1 MKASKLTIV
10 GLAILFTG
18 LTVCKKPEAEVTEA
32 PKKPADLSAVVVFA
46 VGDSKIQHADQTEE
60 KAQLGALL
68 KTGDNVVTGDN
79 GKVDIQFADGS
90 SIRISPKSAVDFARL
105 SQDNAG
111 TTDTQ
116 IALVS
121 GKVFA
126 KVNKAKKEDNFT
138 VVTPTAIA
146 GVRGTSFIVEAAD
159 GKPAKVKVVEGAVA
173 FAPRVQALEKL
184 SEEEI
189 SKSADLKKLQ
199 ESIAKAEVIL
209 EKDQASTQSVKSAEL
224 AKSADIQSLD
234 LSKAFK
240 TTEKE
245 KLVVEN
251 AKLTKNEEQ
260 EIKTIVTVDKQTAQ
274 EIVKL
279 SESAQTEK
287 LDELKKQEI
296 DAKRQEIE
304 KDVAK
309 RQEEEKKKFED
320 TLASQPKE
328 FKSKKDIINYYERI
342 EKIVL
347 TDGKTVIIGAI
358 INQENGQLIV
368 HTENGVKKIDM
379 DKVEEVIYD
388 LQQKSKF

>member
-1 MKASKLTIV
+1 MKASKLTII

-18 LTVCKKPEAEVTEA
+18 LTVCKKPDAEVTEA

-60 KAQLGALL
+60 KAQLGSLL

-90 SIRISPKSAVDFARL
+90 SIRISPKSAIDFARL

-146 GVRGTSFIVEAAD
+146 GVRGTSFIVESAE
-159 GKPAKVKVVEGAVA
+159 GKPAKVKVVEGSVA
-173 FAPRVQALEKL
+173 FAPRVPALEKL

-189 SKSADLKKLQ
+189 SKNGDLKKLQ

-209 EKDQASTQSVKSAEL
+209 EKDQASTQSAKSAEL

-240 TTEKE
+240 TSEKE
-245 KLVVEN
+245 KLVVES

-296 DAKRQEIE
+296 DTKKHEIE
-304 KDVAK
+304 KEVAK

-320 TLASQPKE
+320 SLANQPKD
-328 FKSKKDIINYYERI
+328 FKSKKDIVNYYERI

-347 TDGKTVIIGAI
+347 VDGKTVIGAI

-379 DKVEEVIYD
+379 DNVEEVIYD

>member
-1 MKASKLTIV
+1 MKASKLTII

-18 LTVCKKPEAEVTEA
+18 LTVCKKPDAEVTEA

-60 KAQLGALL
+60 KAQLGSLL

-90 SIRISPKSAVDFARL
+90 SIRISPKSAIDFARL

-146 GVRGTSFIVEAAD
+146 GVRGTSFIVESAE
-159 GKPAKVKVVEGAVA
+159 GKPAKVKVVEGSVA
-173 FAPRVQALEKL
+173 FAPRVPALEKL

-189 SKSADLKKLQ
+189 SKNGDLKKLQ

-209 EKDQASTQSVKSAEL
+209 EKDQASTQSAKSAEL

-240 TTEKE
+240 TSEKE
-245 KLVVEN
+245 KLVVES

-296 DAKRQEIE
+296 DTKKHEIE
-304 KDVAK
+304 KEVAK

-320 TLASQPKE
+320 SLVNQPKD
-328 FKSKKDIINYYERI
+328 FKSKKDIVNYYERI

-347 TDGKTVIIGAI
+347 VDGKTVIGAI

-379 DKVEEVIYD
+379 DNVEEVIYD

>member
-1 MKASKLTIV
+1 MKASKLTIM
-10 GLAILFTG
+10 GLALLFTG
-18 LTVCKKPEAEVTEA
+18 LTVCKKPDAEVSEA

-68 KTGDNVVTGDN
+68 KSGDNVVTGDN

-90 SIRISPKSAVDFARL
+90 SIRISPKSAIDFAKL
-105 SQDNAG
+105 SQDNSG

-146 GVRGTSFIVEAAD
+146 GVRGTSFIVEAAE

-173 FAPRVQALEKL
+173 FAPRVPALEKL
-184 SEEEI
+184 SSEEI
-189 SKSADLKKLQ
+189 SGNADLKKLQ
-199 ESIAKAEVIL
+199 ESLAKAEVIL
-209 EKDQASTQSVKSAEL
+209 EKDQASTQS
-224 AKSADIQSLD
+224 AKSADLAKAADIQTLD
-234 LSKAFK
+234 LNKAFK
-240 TTEKE
+240 TSEKE

-260 EIKTIVTVDKQTAQ
+260 EIKTIVTVDKKTAE
-274 EIVKL
+274 EIAKL

-296 DAKRQEIE
+296 DAKRHAIE
-304 KDVAK
+304 GEVAK

-320 TLASQPKE
+320 SLANQPKE
-328 FKSKKDIINYYERI
+328 FKSKKDIVNYYERI

-347 TDGKTVIIGAI
+347 VDGKTVIGAI

-368 HTENGVKKIDM
+368 HTENGVKRIDM
-379 DKVEEVIYD
+379 DNVEEVIYD

>member
-1 MKASKLTIV
+1 MKASKLTIM

-32 PKKPADLSAVVVFA
+32 PKKPAELSAVVVFA

-90 SIRISPKSAVDFARL
+90 SIRISPKSAIDFAKL

-146 GVRGTSFIVEAAD
+146 GVRGTSFIVETAE

-173 FAPRVQALEKL
+173 FAPRVPALEKL
-184 SEEEI
+184 SKEEI
-189 SKSADLKKLQ
+189 SKNADLKKLQ

-209 EKDQASTQSVKSAEL
+209 EKDQASTQSAKSAEL
-224 AKSADIQSLD
+224 AKSAADIQSLD

-245 KLVVEN
+245 KLVVET

-260 EIKTIVTVDKQTAQ
+260 EIKTIVTVDKQTAE

-296 DAKRQEIE
+296 DTKKQAIE
-304 KDVAK
+304 KEVAK
-309 RQEEEKKKFED
+309 RQEEEKKKFEES
-320 TLASQPKE
+320 LANQPKD
-328 FKSKKDIINYYERI
+328 FKSKKDIVNYYERI

-347 TDGKTVIIGAI
+347 VDGKTVIGAI

-379 DKVEEVIYD
+379 DNVEEVIYD
-388 LQQKSKF
+388 LQQKAKF

>member
-1 MKASKLTIV
+1 MKASKLTIM
-10 GLAILFTG
+10 GLALLFTG
-18 LTVCKKPEAEVTEA
+18 LTVCKKPDAEVSEA
-32 PKKPADLSAVVVFA
+32 PKKAADLSAVVVFA

-68 KTGDNVVTGDN
+68 KSGDNVVTGDN

-90 SIRISPKSAVDFARL
+90 SIRISPKSAIDFAKL
-105 SQDNAG
+105 SQDNSG

-146 GVRGTSFIVEAAD
+146 GVRGTSFIVEAAE

-173 FAPRVQALEKL
+173 FAPRVPALEKL
-184 SEEEI
+184 SSEEI
-189 SKSADLKKLQ
+189 SGNADLKKLQ
-199 ESIAKAEVIL
+199 DSLAKAEVIL
-209 EKDQASTQSVKSAEL
+209 EKDQASTQS
-224 AKSADIQSLD
+224 AKSADLAKSSADIKSLD
-234 LSKAFK
+234 LTKAFK
-240 TTEKE
+240 TSEKE
-245 KLVVEN
+245 KLVVES

-274 EIVKL
+274 EITRL

-296 DAKRQEIE
+296 DAKRHVIE
-304 KDVAK
+304 QDVAK

-320 TLASQPKE
+320 SLANQPKE
-328 FKSKKDIINYYERI
+328 FKSKKDIVNYYERI

-347 TDGKTVIIGAI
+347 VDGKTVIGAI

-368 HTENGVKKIDM
+368 HTENGVKRIDM
-379 DKVEEVIYD
+379 DNVEEVIYD

>member
-1 MKASKLTIV
+1 MKASKLTIM

-32 PKKPADLSAVVVFA
+32 PKKPAELSAVVVFA

-90 SIRISPKSAVDFARL
+90 SIRISPKSAIDFAKL

-146 GVRGTSFIVEAAD
+146 GVRGTSFIVETAE

-173 FAPRVQALEKL
+173 FAPRVPALEKL

-189 SKSADLKKLQ
+189 SKNADLKKLQ

-209 EKDQASTQSVKSAEL
+209 EKDQASTQSAKSAEL
-224 AKSADIQSLD
+224 AKSAADIQSLD

-245 KLVVEN
+245 KLVVET

-260 EIKTIVTVDKQTAQ
+260 EIKTIVTVDKQTAE

-296 DAKRQEIE
+296 DTKKQAIE
-304 KDVAK
+304 KEVAK
-309 RQEEEKKKFED
+309 RQEEEKKKFEES
-320 TLASQPKE
+320 LANQPKD
-328 FKSKKDIINYYERI
+328 FKSKKDIVNYYERI

-347 TDGKTVIIGAI
+347 VDGKTVIGAI

-379 DKVEEVIYD
+379 DNVEEVIYD
-388 LQQKSKF
+388 LQQKAKF

>member
-1 MKASKLTIV
+1 MKASKLTIM
-10 GLAILFTG
+10 GLALLFTG
-18 LTVCKKPEAEVTEA
+18 LTVCKKPDAEVSEA
-32 PKKPADLSAVVVFA
+32 PKKAADLSAVVVFA

-68 KTGDNVVTGDN
+68 KSGDNVVTGDN
-79 GKVDIQFADGS
+79 GKVDIQFTDGS
-90 SIRISPKSAVDFARL
+90 SIRISPKSAIDFAKL
-105 SQDNAG
+105 SQDNSG

-146 GVRGTSFIVEAAD
+146 GVRGTSFIVEAAE

-173 FAPRVQALEKL
+173 FAPRVPALEKL
-184 SEEEI
+184 SSEEI
-189 SKSADLKKLQ
+189 SGNADLQKLQ
-199 ESIAKAEVIL
+199 ASLAKAEVIL
-209 EKDQASTQSVKSAEL
+209 EKDQASTQS
-224 AKSADIQSLD
+224 AKSADLAKSVDIKSLD

-240 TTEKE
+240 TSEKE
-245 KLVVEN
+245 KLVVES

-296 DAKRQEIE
+296 DAKRQVIE
-304 KDVAK
+304 QDVAK

-320 TLASQPKE
+320 TLANQPKE
-328 FKSKKDIINYYERI
+328 FKSKKDIVNYYERI

-347 TDGKTVIIGAI
+347 VDGKTVIGAI

-368 HTENGVKKIDM
+368 HTENGVKRIDM
-379 DKVEEVIYD
+379 ENVEEVIYD

>member
-10 GLAILFTG
+10 GLTILFTG

-90 SIRISPKSAVDFARL
+90 SIRISPKSAIDFAKL

-146 GVRGTSFIVEAAD
+146 GVRGTSFIVESAD

-173 FAPRVQALEKL
+173 FAPRVPALEKL

-189 SKSADLKKLQ
+189 SKNADLKKLQ
-199 ESIAKAEVIL
+199 DSLAKAEVIL
-209 EKDQASTQSVKSAEL
+209 EKDQASTQSAKSAEL

-240 TTEKE
+240 TAEKE

-279 SESAQTEK
+279 SESAQTDK
-287 LDELKKQEI
+287 LDDLKKQEI
-296 DAKRQEIE
+296 DAKRQSIE

-309 RQEEEKKKFED
+309 RQEEEKKKFEE

>member
-1 MKASKLTIV
+1 MKASKLTIM
-10 GLAILFTG
+10 GLALLFTG
-18 LTVCKKPEAEVTEA
+18 LTVCKKPDAEVSEA
-32 PKKPADLSAVVVFA
+32 PKKAADLSAVVVFA

-68 KTGDNVVTGDN
+68 KSGDNVVTGDN

-90 SIRISPKSAVDFARL
+90 SIRISPKSAIDFAKL
-105 SQDNAG
+105 SQDNSG

-146 GVRGTSFIVEAAD
+146 GVRGTSFIVEAAE

-173 FAPRVQALEKL
+173 FAPRVPALEKL
-184 SEEEI
+184 SSEEI
-189 SKSADLKKLQ
+189 SGNADLKKLQ

-209 EKDQASTQSVKSAEL
+209 EKDQASTQSAKSADL
-224 AKSADIQSLD
+224 AKSADIQTLD
-234 LSKAFK
+234 LNKAFK
-240 TTEKE
+240 TAEKE
-245 KLVVEN
+245 KLVVES

-274 EIVKL
+274 EIAKL
-279 SESAQTEK
+279 SETAQTEK

-296 DAKRQEIE
+296 DAKRQAIE
-304 KDVAK
+304 SEVAK
-309 RQEEEKKKFED
+309 RQEEEKKKFEES
-320 TLASQPKE
+320 LANQPKE
-328 FKSKKDIINYYERI
+328 FKSKKDIVNYYERI

-347 TDGKTVIIGAI
+347 VDGKTVIGAI

-368 HTENGVKKIDM
+368 HTENGVKRIDM
-379 DKVEEVIYD
+379 DNVEEVIYD

>member
-1 MKASKLTIV
+1 MKASKLTIM
-10 GLAILFTG
+10 GLALLFTG
-18 LTVCKKPEAEVTEA
+18 LTVCKKPDAEVSEA

-68 KTGDNVVTGDN
+68 KSGDNVVTGDN

-90 SIRISPKSAVDFARL
+90 SIRISPKSAIDFAKL
-105 SQDNAG
+105 SQDNSG

-146 GVRGTSFIVEAAD
+146 GVRGTSFIVEAAE

-173 FAPRVQALEKL
+173 FAPRVPALEKL
-184 SEEEI
+184 STEEI
-189 SKSADLKKLQ
+189 SGNADLKKLQ
-199 ESIAKAEVIL
+199 ESLAKAEVIL
-209 EKDQASTQSVKSAEL
+209 EKDQASTQS
-224 AKSADIQSLD
+224 AKSADLAKAADIQTLD
-234 LSKAFK
+234 LNKAFK
-240 TTEKE
+240 TSEKE

-260 EIKTIVTVDKQTAQ
+260 EIKTIVTVDKKTAE
-274 EIVKL
+274 EIAKL

-296 DAKRQEIE
+296 DAKRHAIE
-304 KDVAK
+304 GEVAK

-320 TLASQPKE
+320 SLANQPKE
-328 FKSKKDIINYYERI
+328 FKSKKDIVNYYERI

-347 TDGKTVIIGAI
+347 VDGKTVIGAI

-368 HTENGVKKIDM
+368 HTENGVKRIDM
-379 DKVEEVIYD
+379 DNVEEVIYD

>member
-1 MKASKLTIV
+1 MKASKLTIM
-10 GLAILFTG
+10 GLALLFTG
-18 LTVCKKPEAEVTEA
+18 LTVCKKPEAEVSEA

-90 SIRISPKSAVDFARL
+90 SIRISPKSAIDFAKL

-146 GVRGTSFIVEAAD
+146 GVRGTSFIVESAE

-173 FAPRVQALEKL
+173 FAPRVPALEKL

-189 SKSADLKKLQ
+189 SKNADLKKLQ

-209 EKDQASTQSVKSAEL
+209 EKDQASTQSAKSAEL

-240 TTEKE
+240 TAEKE
-245 KLVVEN
+245 KLVVET

-279 SESAQTEK
+279 SESAQTDK

-296 DAKRQEIE
+296 DTKKQAIE
-304 KDVAK
+304 KEVAK
-309 RQEEEKKKFED
+309 RQEEEKKKFEKS
-320 TLASQPKE
+320 LASQPKE
-328 FKSKKDIINYYERI
+328 FKSKKDIVNYYERI

-347 TDGKTVIIGAI
+347 VDGKTVIGAI

-379 DKVEEVIYD
+379 DNVEEVIYD

>member
-1 MKASKLTIV
+1 M
-10 GLAILFTG
+10 GLALLFTG
-18 LTVCKKPEAEVTEA
+18 LTVCKKPDAEVSEA
-32 PKKPADLSAVVVFA
+32 PKKAADLSAVVVFA

-68 KTGDNVVTGDN
+68 KSGDNVVTGDN

-90 SIRISPKSAVDFARL
+90 SIRISPKSAIDFAKL
-105 SQDNAG
+105 SQDNSG

-146 GVRGTSFIVEAAD
+146 GVRGTSFIVEAAE

-173 FAPRVQALEKL
+173 FAPRVPALEKL
-184 SEEEI
+184 SSEEI
-189 SKSADLKKLQ
+189 SGNADLKKLQ
-199 ESIAKAEVIL
+199 ESLAKAEVIL
-209 EKDQASTQSVKSAEL
+209 EKDQASTQSAKSADL
-224 AKSADIQSLD
+224 AKSADIQTLD
-234 LSKAFK
+234 LNKAFK
-240 TTEKE
+240 TSEKE
-245 KLVVEN
+245 KLVVES

-274 EIVKL
+274 EITRL

-296 DAKRQEIE
+296 DAKRHVIE
-304 KDVAK
+304 QDVAK

-320 TLASQPKE
+320 SLANQPKE
-328 FKSKKDIINYYERI
+328 FKSKKDIVNYYERI

-347 TDGKTVIIGAI
+347 VDGKTVIGAI

-368 HTENGVKKIDM
+368 HTENGIKRIDM
-379 DKVEEVIYD
+379 DNVEEVIYD

>member
-1 MKASKLTIV
+1 MKASKLTIM
-10 GLAILFTG
+10 GLALLFTG
-18 LTVCKKPEAEVTEA
+18 LTVCKKPDAEVSEA

-68 KTGDNVVTGDN
+68 KSGDNVVTGDN

-90 SIRISPKSAVDFARL
+90 SIRISPKSAIDFAKL
-105 SQDNAG
+105 SQDNSG

-146 GVRGTSFIVEAAD
+146 GVRGTSFIVEAAE

-173 FAPRVQALEKL
+173 FAPRVPALEKL
-184 SEEEI
+184 STEEI
-189 SKSADLKKLQ
+189 SGNADLKKLQ
-199 ESIAKAEVIL
+199 ESLAKAEVIL
-209 EKDQASTQSVKSAEL
+209 EKDQASTQS
-224 AKSADIQSLD
+224 AKSADLAKAADIQTLD
-234 LSKAFK
+234 LNKAFK
-240 TTEKE
+240 TSEKE
-245 KLVVEN
+245 KLVVES

-260 EIKTIVTVDKQTAQ
+260 EIKTIVTVDKKTAE

-279 SESAQTEK
+279 SETAQTEK

-296 DAKRQEIE
+296 DAKRHAIE
-304 KDVAK
+304 GEVAK

-320 TLASQPKE
+320 SLANQPKE
-328 FKSKKDIINYYERI
+328 FKSKKDIVNYYERI

-347 TDGKTVIIGAI
+347 VDGKTVIGAI

-368 HTENGVKKIDM
+368 HTENGVKRIDM
-379 DKVEEVIYD
+379 DNVEEVIYD

>member
-1 MKASKLTIV
+1 MKASKLTIM
-10 GLAILFTG
+10 GLALLFTG
-18 LTVCKKPEAEVTEA
+18 LTVCKKPDAEVSEA

-68 KTGDNVVTGDN
+68 KSGDNVVTGDN

-90 SIRISPKSAVDFARL
+90 SIRISPKSAIDFAKL
-105 SQDNAG
+105 SQDNSG

-146 GVRGTSFIVEAAD
+146 GVRGTSFIVEAAE

-173 FAPRVQALEKL
+173 FAPRVPALEKL
-184 SEEEI
+184 SSEEI
-189 SKSADLKKLQ
+189 SGNADLQKLQ
-199 ESIAKAEVIL
+199 ASLAKAEVIL
-209 EKDQASTQSVKSAEL
+209 EKDQASTQSAKSADL
-224 AKSADIQSLD
+224 AKSADIKSLD

-240 TTEKE
+240 TSEKE
-245 KLVVEN
+245 KLVVES

-274 EIVKL
+274 EITRL

-296 DAKRQEIE
+296 DAKRHVIE
-304 KDVAK
+304 QDVAK

-320 TLASQPKE
+320 SLANQPKE
-328 FKSKKDIINYYERI
+328 FKSKKDIVNYYERI

-347 TDGKTVIIGAI
+347 VDGKTVIGAI

-368 HTENGVKKIDM
+368 HTENGVKRIDM
-379 DKVEEVIYD
+379 DNVEEVIYD

>member
-1 MKASKLTIV
+1 MKASKLTIM
-10 GLAILFTG
+10 GLVLLFTG
-18 LTVCKKPEAEVTEA
+18 LTVCKKPDAEVSEA

-68 KTGDNVVTGDN
+68 KSGDNVVTGDN

-90 SIRISPKSAVDFARL
+90 SIRISPKSAIDFAKL
-105 SQDNAG
+105 SQDSSG

-146 GVRGTSFIVEAAD
+146 GVRGTSFIVEAAE

-173 FAPRVQALEKL
+173 FAPRVPALEKL
-184 SEEEI
+184 SSEEI
-189 SKSADLKKLQ
+189 SGNADLKKLQ
-199 ESIAKAEVIL
+199 ESLAKAEVIL
-209 EKDQASTQSVKSAEL
+209 EKDQASTQSAKSADL
-224 AKSADIQSLD
+224 AKSADIQTLD
-234 LSKAFK
+234 LNKAFK
-240 TTEKE
+240 TAEKE
-245 KLVVEN
+245 KLVVET

-260 EIKTIVTVDKQTAQ
+260 EIKTIVTVDKKTAE
-274 EIVKL
+274 EIAKL

-296 DAKRQEIE
+296 DAKRQAIE
-304 KDVAK
+304 TEVAK
-309 RQEEEKKKFED
+309 RQEDEKKKFEES
-320 TLASQPKE
+320 LANQPKE
-328 FKSKKDIINYYERI
+328 FKSKKDIVNYYERI

-347 TDGKTVIIGAI
+347 VDGKTVIGAI

-368 HTENGVKKIDM
+368 HTENGVKRIDM
-379 DKVEEVIYD
+379 DNVEEVIYD

>member
-1 MKASKLTIV
+1 MKASKLTIM
-10 GLAILFTG
+10 GLALLFTG
-18 LTVCKKPEAEVTEA
+18 LTVCKKPDAEVSEA
-32 PKKPADLSAVVVFA
+32 PKKAADLSAVVVFA

-68 KTGDNVVTGDN
+68 KSGDNVVTGDN

-90 SIRISPKSAVDFARL
+90 SIRISPKSAIDFAKL
-105 SQDNAG
+105 SQDNSG

-146 GVRGTSFIVEAAD
+146 GVRGTSFIVEAAE

-173 FAPRVQALEKL
+173 FAPRVPALEKL
-184 SEEEI
+184 SSEEI
-189 SKSADLKKLQ
+189 SGNADLKKLQ
-199 ESIAKAEVIL
+199 ESLAKAEVIL
-209 EKDQASTQSVKSAEL
+209 EKDQASTQSAKSADL
-224 AKSADIQSLD
+224 AKSADIQTLD
-234 LSKAFK
+234 LNKAFK
-240 TTEKE
+240 TSEKE
-245 KLVVEN
+245 KLVVES

-274 EIVKL
+274 EITRL

-296 DAKRQEIE
+296 DAKRHVIE
-304 KDVAK
+304 QDVAK

-320 TLASQPKE
+320 SLANQPKE
-328 FKSKKDIINYYERI
+328 FKSKKDIVNYYERI

-347 TDGKTVIIGAI
+347 VDGKTVIGAI

-368 HTENGVKKIDM
+368 HTENGIKRIDM
-379 DKVEEVIYD
+379 DNVEEVIYD

>member
-1 MKASKLTIV
+1 M
-10 GLAILFTG
+10 GLALLFTG
-18 LTVCKKPEAEVTEA
+18 LTVCKKPDAEVSEA

-68 KTGDNVVTGDN
+68 KSGDNVVTGDN

-90 SIRISPKSAVDFARL
+90 SIRISPKSAIDFAKL
-105 SQDNAG
+105 SQDNSG

-146 GVRGTSFIVEAAD
+146 GVRGTSFIVEAAE

-173 FAPRVQALEKL
+173 FAPRVPALEKL
-184 SEEEI
+184 STEEI
-189 SKSADLKKLQ
+189 SGNADLKKLQ
-199 ESIAKAEVIL
+199 ESLAKAEVIL
-209 EKDQASTQSVKSAEL
+209 EKDQASTQS
-224 AKSADIQSLD
+224 AKSADLAKAADIQTLD
-234 LSKAFK
+234 LNKAFK
-240 TTEKE
+240 TSEKE
-245 KLVVEN
+245 KLVVES

-260 EIKTIVTVDKQTAQ
+260 EIKTIVTVDKKTAE
-274 EIVKL
+274 EIAKL
-279 SESAQTEK
+279 SETAQTEK

-296 DAKRQEIE
+296 DAKRHAIE
-304 KDVAK
+304 GEVAK

-320 TLASQPKE
+320 SLANQPKE
-328 FKSKKDIINYYERI
+328 FKSKKDIVNYYERI

-347 TDGKTVIIGAI
+347 VDGKTVIGAI

-368 HTENGVKKIDM
+368 HTENGVKRIDM
-379 DKVEEVIYD
+379 DNVEEVIYD

>member
-1 MKASKLTIV
+1 MKASKLTIM
-10 GLAILFTG
+10 GLALLFTG
-18 LTVCKKPEAEVTEA
+18 LTVCKKPDAEVSEA

-68 KTGDNVVTGDN
+68 KSGDNVVTGDN

-90 SIRISPKSAVDFARL
+90 SIRISPKSAIDFAKL
-105 SQDNAG
+105 SMDNSG

-146 GVRGTSFIVEAAD
+146 GVRGTSFIVEAAE

-173 FAPRVQALEKL
+173 FAPRVPALEKL
-184 SEEEI
+184 STEEI
-189 SKSADLKKLQ
+189 SGNADLKKLQ
-199 ESIAKAEVIL
+199 ESLAKAEVIL
-209 EKDQASTQSVKSAEL
+209 EKDQASTQS
-224 AKSADIQSLD
+224 AKSADLAKAADIQTLD
-234 LSKAFK
+234 LNKAFK
-240 TTEKE
+240 TSEKE
-245 KLVVEN
+245 KLVVES

-260 EIKTIVTVDKQTAQ
+260 EIKTIVTVDKKTAE
-274 EIVKL
+274 EIAKL

-296 DAKRQEIE
+296 DAKRHAIE
-304 KDVAK
+304 GEVAK
-309 RQEEEKKKFED
+309 RQEEEKKKFEES
-320 TLASQPKE
+320 LANQPKE
-328 FKSKKDIINYYERI
+328 FKSKKDIVNYYERI

-347 TDGKTVIIGAI
+347 VDGKTVIGAI

-368 HTENGVKKIDM
+368 HTENGVKRIDM
-379 DKVEEVIYD
+379 DNVEEVIYD

>member
-1 MKASKLTIV
+1 M
-10 GLAILFTG
+10 GLALLFTG
-18 LTVCKKPEAEVTEA
+18 LTVCKKPDAEVSEA

-68 KTGDNVVTGDN
+68 KSGDNVVTGDN

-90 SIRISPKSAVDFARL
+90 SIRISPKSAIDFAKL
-105 SQDNAG
+105 SQDNSG

-146 GVRGTSFIVEAAD
+146 GVRGTSFIVEAAE

-173 FAPRVQALEKL
+173 FAPRVPALEKL
-184 SEEEI
+184 STEEI
-189 SKSADLKKLQ
+189 SGNADLKKLQ
-199 ESIAKAEVIL
+199 ESLAKAEVIL
-209 EKDQASTQSVKSAEL
+209 EKDQASTQS
-224 AKSADIQSLD
+224 AKSADLAKAADIQTLD
-234 LSKAFK
+234 LNKAFK
-240 TTEKE
+240 TSEKE

-260 EIKTIVTVDKQTAQ
+260 EIKTIVTVDKKTAE
-274 EIVKL
+274 EIAKL
-279 SESAQTEK
+279 SETAQTEK

-296 DAKRQEIE
+296 DAKRHAIE
-304 KDVAK
+304 GEVAK

-320 TLASQPKE
+320 SLANQPKE
-328 FKSKKDIINYYERI
+328 FKSKKDIVNYYERI

-347 TDGKTVIIGAI
+347 VDGKTVIGAI

-368 HTENGVKKIDM
+368 HTENGVKRIDM
-379 DKVEEVIYD
+379 DNVEEVIYD

>member
-1 MKASKLTIV
+1 MKASKLTIM
-10 GLAILFTG
+10 GLALLFTG
-18 LTVCKKPEAEVTEA
+18 LTVCKKPDAEVSEA

-68 KTGDNVVTGDN
+68 KSGDNVVTGDN

-90 SIRISPKSAVDFARL
+90 SIRISPKSAIDFAKL
-105 SQDNAG
+105 SQDNSG

-146 GVRGTSFIVEAAD
+146 GVRGTSFIVEAAE

-173 FAPRVQALEKL
+173 FAPRVPALEKL
-184 SEEEI
+184 STEEI
-189 SKSADLKKLQ
+189 SGNADLKKLQ
-199 ESIAKAEVIL
+199 ESLAKAEVIL
-209 EKDQASTQSVKSAEL
+209 EKDQASTQS
-224 AKSADIQSLD
+224 AKSADLAKAADIQTLD
-234 LSKAFK
+234 LNKAFK
-240 TTEKE
+240 TSEKE

-260 EIKTIVTVDKQTAQ
+260 EIKTIVTVDKKTAE
-274 EIVKL
+274 EIAKL
-279 SESAQTEK
+279 SETAQTEK

-296 DAKRQEIE
+296 DAKRHAIE
-304 KDVAK
+304 GEVAK

-320 TLASQPKE
+320 SLANQPKE
-328 FKSKKDIINYYERI
+328 FKSKKDIVNYYERI

-347 TDGKTVIIGAI
+347 VDGKTVIGAI

-368 HTENGVKKIDM
+368 HTENGVKRIDM
-379 DKVEEVIYD
+379 DNVEEVIYD

>member
-1 MKASKLTIV
+1 MKASKLTIM
-10 GLAILFTG
+10 GLALLFTG
-18 LTVCKKPEAEVTEA
+18 LTVCKKPDAEVSEA

-68 KTGDNVVTGDN
+68 KSGDNVVTGDN

-90 SIRISPKSAVDFARL
+90 SIRISPKSAIDFAKL
-105 SQDNAG
+105 SQDNSG

-146 GVRGTSFIVEAAD
+146 GVRGTSFIVEAAE

-173 FAPRVQALEKL
+173 FAPRVPALEKL
-184 SEEEI
+184 STEEI
-189 SKSADLKKLQ
+189 SGNADLKKLQ
-199 ESIAKAEVIL
+199 ESLAKAEVIL
-209 EKDQASTQSVKSAEL
+209 EKDQASTQS
-224 AKSADIQSLD
+224 AKSADLAKAADIQTLD
-234 LSKAFK
+234 LNKAFK
-240 TTEKE
+240 TSEKE
-245 KLVVEN
+245 KLVVES

-260 EIKTIVTVDKQTAQ
+260 EIKTIVTVDKKTAE
-274 EIVKL
+274 EIAKL
-279 SESAQTEK
+279 SETAQTEK

-296 DAKRQEIE
+296 DAKRHAIE
-304 KDVAK
+304 GEVAK

-320 TLASQPKE
+320 SLANQPKE
-328 FKSKKDIINYYERI
+328 FKSKKDIVNYYERI

-347 TDGKTVIIGAI
+347 VDGKTVIGAI

-368 HTENGVKKIDM
+368 HTENGVKRIDM
-379 DKVEEVIYD
+379 DNVEEVIYD

>member
-1 MKASKLTIV
+1 M
-10 GLAILFTG
+10 GLALLFTG
-18 LTVCKKPEAEVTEA
+18 LTVCKKPDAEVSEA
-32 PKKPADLSAVVVFA
+32 PKKAADLSAVVVFA

-60 KAQLGALL
+60 KAHLGALL
-68 KTGDNVVTGDN
+68 KSGDNVVTGDN

-90 SIRISPKSAVDFARL
+90 SIRISPKSAIDFAKL
-105 SQDNAG
+105 SQDNSG

-146 GVRGTSFIVEAAD
+146 GVRGTSFIVEAAE

-173 FAPRVQALEKL
+173 FAPRVPALEKL
-184 SEEEI
+184 SSEEI
-189 SKSADLKKLQ
+189 SGNADLKKLQ
-199 ESIAKAEVIL
+199 ESLAKAEVIL
-209 EKDQASTQSVKSAEL
+209 EKDQASTQS
-224 AKSADIQSLD
+224 AKSADLAKSSSDIKSLD
-234 LSKAFK
+234 LTKAFK
-240 TTEKE
+240 TSEKE
-245 KLVVEN
+245 KLVVES

-296 DAKRQEIE
+296 DAKRQVIE
-304 KDVAK
+304 QDVAK

-320 TLASQPKE
+320 SLANQPKE
-328 FKSKKDIINYYERI
+328 FKSKKDIVNYYERI

-347 TDGKTVIIGAI
+347 VDGKTVIGAI

-368 HTENGVKKIDM
+368 HTENGVKRIDM
-379 DKVEEVIYD
+379 DNVEEVIYD